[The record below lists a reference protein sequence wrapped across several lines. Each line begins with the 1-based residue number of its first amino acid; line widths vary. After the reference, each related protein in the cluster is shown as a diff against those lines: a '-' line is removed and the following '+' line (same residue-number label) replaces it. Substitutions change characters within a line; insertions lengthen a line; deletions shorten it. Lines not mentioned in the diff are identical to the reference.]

1 MIKSENIKDLTKELI
16 DIFEKAKNEFLEKE
30 KTIIKNDTNERTLTQ
45 RLAFYLELQ
54 LRKNI
59 KYENYSVD
67 CEYNRK
73 EEDIKRLK
81 FGKNTDKKEIYPD
94 IIVHQRKIKNNL
106 IAIEMKKTT
115 SRNTDKIKDIEK
127 LEALTDRKNGYHYT
141 LGIYFELDITDN
153 NNIIKFFVDGKE
165 YNYFI

>member
-1 MIKSENIKDLTKELI
+1 MIKDENKKKLTEELI

-30 KTIIKNDTNERTLTQ
+30 KNIIKNDTNERTLTQ

-127 LEALTDRKNGYHYT
+127 LKALTDEKNCYSYI

-153 NNIIKFFVDGKE
+153 NNNIINFFVDGE
-165 YNYFI
+165 EI

>member
-1 MIKSENIKDLTKELI
+1 MIKDENKEKLSKELI
-16 DIFEKAKNEFLEKE
+16 DVFQKAKNEFLEKE

-73 EEDIKRLK
+73 EKDIKRLK

-127 LEALTDRKNGYHYT
+127 LEALTDRKNDYHYT

-153 NNIIKFFVDGKE
+153 NNNIINFFVDGE
-165 YNYFI
+165 EI

>member
-1 MIKSENIKDLTKELI
+1 MIKDENKKKLTEELI

-94 IIVHQRKIKNNL
+94 IIIHQRKIKKNL

-127 LEALTDRKNGYHYT
+127 LEALTDRKNDYHYT

-153 NNIIKFFVDGKE
+153 NNIINFFVDGE
-165 YNYFI
+165 VI

>member
-127 LEALTDRKNGYHYT
+127 LEALTDRKNDYHYT

-153 NNIIKFFVDGKE
+153 NNIINFFVDGE
-165 YNYFI
+165 VI

>member
-1 MIKSENIKDLTKELI
+1 MIKNENKKKLTEELI

-30 KTIIKNDTNERTLTQ
+30 KSIIKNDTNERTLTQ

-115 SRNTDKIKDIEK
+115 SKNTDKIKDIEK
-127 LEALTDRKNGYHYT
+127 LEALTDRKNDYHYT

-153 NNIIKFFVDGKE
+153 NNIINFFVDGE
-165 YNYFI
+165 EI

>member
-1 MIKSENIKDLTKELI
+1 MIKNENKKKLTEELI

-30 KTIIKNDTNERTLTQ
+30 KSIIKNDTNERTLTQ

-115 SRNTDKIKDIEK
+115 SKNTDKIKDIEK
-127 LEALTDRKNGYHYT
+127 LEALTDRKNDYHYT

-153 NNIIKFFVDGKE
+153 NDIINFFVDGE
-165 YNYFI
+165 EI

>member
-1 MIKSENIKDLTKELI
+1 MIKDENKKKLTEELI

-30 KTIIKNDTNERTLTQ
+30 KAIIKNDTNERTLTQ

-67 CEYNRK
+67 CEYNKK

-127 LEALTDRKNGYHYT
+127 LEALTDRKNDYHYT

-153 NNIIKFFVDGKE
+153 NNIINFFVDGE
-165 YNYFI
+165 VI

>member
-1 MIKSENIKDLTKELI
+1 MTKNKNKEKLSKELI
-16 DIFEKAKNEFLEKE
+16 DIFERAKNEFLEKE
-30 KTIIKNDTNERTLTQ
+30 KDIIKNDTNERTLTQ

-115 SRNTDKIKDIEK
+115 SKNTDKIKDIEK
-127 LEALTDRKNGYHYT
+127 LEALTDRKNDYHYT

-153 NNIIKFFVDGKE
+153 NDIINFFVDGE
-165 YNYFI
+165 EI

>member
-1 MIKSENIKDLTKELI
+1 MIKNENTKDLI

-30 KTIIKNDTNERTLTQ
+30 KAIIKNDTNEKTLTQ
-45 RLAFYLELQ
+45 RLTFYLELQ

-127 LEALTDRKNGYHYT
+127 LEALTDRKNDYHYT

-153 NNIIKFFVDGKE
+153 NNIINFFVDGE
-165 YNYFI
+165 VI

>member
-1 MIKSENIKDLTKELI
+1 MIKDENKKKLTEELI

-115 SRNTDKIKDIEK
+115 SKNTDKIKDIEK
-127 LEALTDRKNGYHYT
+127 LEALTDRKNDYHYT

-153 NNIIKFFVDGKE
+153 NNIINFFVDGE
-165 YNYFI
+165 VI

>member
-1 MIKSENIKDLTKELI
+1 MIKDENKKKLTEELI

-127 LEALTDRKNGYHYT
+127 LEALTDRKNDYHYT

-153 NNIIKFFVDGKE
+153 NNIINFFVDGE
-165 YNYFI
+165 VI

>member
-1 MIKSENIKDLTKELI
+1 MIKNENKKKLTEELI

-30 KTIIKNDTNERTLTQ
+30 KSIIKNDTNERTLTQ

-127 LEALTDRKNGYHYT
+127 LEALTDRKNDYHYT

-153 NNIIKFFVDGKE
+153 NNIINFFVDGE
-165 YNYFI
+165 VI